1 MKLSLPTLVD
11 EILANPT
18 WIEPYT
24 STDDPTQER
33 ATIKHSHWII
43 SNTLTANNPLFI
55 HSPEPAN
62 PNPFTL
68 CDIPWNNNDPQLFS
82 YLQQII
88 DDWQYLQQ
96 FLQTL
101 QLYHQDCVQIPTE
114 KSLMYVDPLHPNYY
128 TVNKVDI
135 GKKAHF
141 RLYTRKPS
149 YYVNS
154 QNRQSPPSPTIQHIT
169 PTPILPPLPNR
180 VPQAII
186 HTIQRLTKYKVI
198 RWTNYNTYNN
208 TLFTAYL
215 LPNPHLSQHG
225 IIQRIKYW
233 QAYYPDI
240 PISNT

>member
-1 MKLSLPTLVD
+1 MELSLPALAE
-11 EILANPT
+11 EILAHPA

-24 STDDPTQER
+24 STDELASIR
-33 ATIKHSHWII
+33 ATIKHPHWAIT
-43 SNTLTANNPLFI
+43 SNMHANNPLFI
-55 HSPEPAN
+55 YCSQSIH
-62 PNPFTL
+62 PNPFTI
-68 CDIPWNNNDPQLFS
+68 CDIPWNKDNPQLLT
-82 YLQQII
+82 YLQEIV
-88 DDWQYLQQ
+88 DDWQYVQQ

-101 QLYHQDCVQIPTE
+101 QLYHQDCIQIPTDE
-114 KSLMYVDPLHPNYY
+114 SLMYIDPLHPNDYIPH
-128 TVNKVDI
+128 KADI
-135 GKKAHF
+135 GKSTLF
-141 RLYTRKPS
+141 RLYTKKS
-149 YYVNS
+149 TYYVNH
-154 QNRQSPPSPTIQHIT
+154 QNPQPPPSPTIQDIA
-169 PTPILPPLPNR
+169 PASILPPLPNR

-215 LPNPHLSQHG
+215 LPNTHLSQHG